1 MKERKQYTKEF
12 KEGAA
17 RLVIEQRRSIA
28 DAAKS
33 LGVSSWMMSRWVR
46 VANSGEAEALRG
58 DGQRTPL
65 EQENFELRRQ
75 VRQLEEE
82 RDILKN
88 VWLRRRSQLL
98 NESCWHKAGRMQQ
111 MYPASLL

>member
-1 MKERKQYTKEF
+1 MRKYDDEF
-12 KEGAA
+12 KREAVRKIHDGQSVASVA
-17 RLVIEQRRSIA
+17 RELGCAESLPHRWKR
-28 DAAKS
+28 DAVE
-33 LGVSSWMMSRWVR
+33 VSS
-46 VANSGEAEALRG
+46 EAEQEVVALR
-58 DGQRTPL
+58 RK
-65 EQENFELRRQ
+65 LRE
-75 VRQLEEE
+75 VEME